1 VRDSLEPVRQALRES
16 KPKGKPQAHGKAWQD
31 LLGQHGGKVR
41 RPLLNMT
48 EAELEATR
56 QAFERSGLRLA

>member
-1 VRDSLEPVRQALRES
+1 
-16 KPKGKPQAHGKAWQD
+16 
-31 LLGQHGGKVR
+31 VR